1 MDFNFLINQIS
12 KTDVFFKGFVSK
24 SVDKFLSLRNWLIG
38 YYIVEYEQKGADRA
52 SYGDN
57 LVSEL
62 SENLNIKGLSI
73 TNLKLFRQFYIAY
86 PEISQ
91 TVSDVLKNDTNLIG
105 QTVSD
110 ELFKIPEFKIYLND

>member
-12 KTDVFFKGFVSK
+12 KTDVFFKGFVAK

-57 LVSEL
+57 LVVEL
-62 SENLNIKGLSI
+62 AENLDIKGLST
-73 TNLKLFRQFYIAY
+73 TNLKLLRQFYLAY

-91 TVSDVLKNDTNLIG
+91 TASDQLI
-105 QTVSD
+105 
-110 ELFKIPEFKIYLND
+110 KIPESNISEINPSRVLNSGRVEIIKQ

>member
-12 KTDVFFKGFVSK
+12 KTDVFFKGFVAK

-57 LVSEL
+57 LVVEL
-62 SENLNIKGLSI
+62 AENLDIKGLST
-73 TNLKLFRQFYIAY
+73 TNLKLLRQFYLAY